1 LQGLI
6 LSNALRAQKN
16 IEDEGYT
23 MALNNLRSEV
33 IELRNEGLEKD
44 KILLSLVNKVKEDEA
59 SFKAQ
64 AEAQKIE
71 IEDLRRQ
78 LAEAKEKCALAEANR
93 EISEYWKNHLEKN
106 VEELRTS
113 KERCFEKSLDCVNKI
128 KESFAKVGAYSAE
141 ENFMRGDPE
150 GVIEWISGKAETFE
164 EILSDHG
171 DVCAFSGAR
180 GISAILE
187 KAGCDHIKTIAQAEA
202 AFSVDDTKDPSAEA
216 TLMGGRFY
224 NDVWMN
230 GGREMAHEIIRKS
243 EKDTHEARAEARQA
257 EEAAERKKR
266 IGIAFWLLASSFV
279 FVAPDWLTFPSLA
292 ELSPPPEPFNPLAD
306 PEMKEALDI
315 INMAESIVDE
325 VVNKLLHEVAEKVLK
340 ED

>member
-44 KILLSLVNKVKEDEA
+44 KILISLVNKVKEDEA
-59 SFKAQ
+59 FFKAQ

-71 IEDLRRQ
+71 IEDLQRQ
-78 LAEAKEKCALAEANR
+78 LAEAKEKCALAEANQ

-113 KERCFEKSLDCVNKI
+113 KERCFEKSLDCVKKI
-128 KESFAKVGAYSAE
+128 KASFTKVGAYSVE
-141 ENFMRGDPE
+141 ENFIRGDPE
-150 GVIEWISGKAETFE
+150 GVIEWISGEAETFE
-164 EILSDHG
+164 EILSDRE

-187 KAGCDHIKTIAQAEA
+187 KAGCDHIKTMAQTEA
-202 AFSVDDTKDPSAEA
+202 VFSIDDTKDPSAEA
-216 TLMGGRFY
+216 TLMGGKFY
-224 NDVWMN
+224 NDVWVN
-230 GGREMAHEIIRKS
+230 GGQEMAHEFIKKS
-243 EKDTHEARAEARQA
+243 EKDTHDARVEARQA
-257 EEAAERKKR
+257 EETAEREKR
-266 IGIAFWLLASSFV
+266 ISNIF
-279 FVAPDWLTFPSLA
+279 
-292 ELSPPPEPFNPLAD
+292 
-306 PEMKEALDI
+306 
-315 INMAESIVDE
+315 
-325 VVNKLLHEVAEKVLK
+325 
-340 ED
+340 